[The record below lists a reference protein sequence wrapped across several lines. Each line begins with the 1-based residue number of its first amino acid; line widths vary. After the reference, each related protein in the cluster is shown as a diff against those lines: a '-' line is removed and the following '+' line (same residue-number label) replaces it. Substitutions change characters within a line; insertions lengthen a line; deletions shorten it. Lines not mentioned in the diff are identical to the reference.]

1 MIPPSRYS
9 AMRILGSSPEVS
21 EIYMTSREVNIV
33 QRNGEGIYYIIMMD
47 GFSKIRCSPCLCS
60 IALNGTRTTDRVVT
74 SLTVENSLDR
84 ILLPLR
90 SSRKNWNRAT
100 IVTSKCFVTMHATLK
115 AVTTT
120 GGRRHKNSRVGF
132 NIMFQG
138 DGDLQPFS
146 LLFPVQRIGG
156 LTSDEIWLSL
166 SAMLGMNWLL
176 NSWKVMI
183 SKPCRK
189 HPKSTLCL

>member
-1 MIPPSRYS
+1 
-9 AMRILGSSPEVS
+9 
-21 EIYMTSREVNIV
+21 MTSREVNIV
-33 QRNGEGIYYIIMMD
+33 QRNGEGIYYIIMTD

-74 SLTVENSLDR
+74 SLAVENSLDR

-100 IVTSKCFVTMHATLK
+100 IVTSKCFVTMRATLK

-120 GGRRHKNSRVGF
+120 GGQRHKNSRVGF

-138 DGDLQPFS
+138 DGDLQHFS

-166 SAMLGMNWLL
+166 NVMLGTNWLL
-176 NSWKVMI
+176 NCWRAMI